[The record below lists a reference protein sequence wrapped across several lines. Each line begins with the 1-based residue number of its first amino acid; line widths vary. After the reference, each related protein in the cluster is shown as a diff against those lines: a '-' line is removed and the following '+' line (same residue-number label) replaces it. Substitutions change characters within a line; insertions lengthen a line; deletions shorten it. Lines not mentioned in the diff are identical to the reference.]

1 MIHIKTQE
9 EIEIMQHGGKILSD
23 VLWEVMHAIKPGV
36 TEDELD
42 KLAEK
47 LILARGGEP
56 GFKKVHGYKHTICA
70 STNDVVVHGIPNHI
84 KFKAG
89 DVVGVDCGV
98 YYKGFHTDMAETR
111 IVPGGKGEALKEIE
125 SFLEIGKN
133 GMLEAIKMAIP
144 GNRVGHISKKM
155 QDIVE
160 KQGGYSIVRSLIGH
174 GVGRELHEAPEVPG
188 YLAQPIERTPL
199 LKVGM
204 TIAIE
209 AIYNIGHKDVM
220 LDPDGWTIRTRDGKM
235 AGLFERSIVITKDG
249 PVLLTP

>member
-23 VLWEVMHAIKPGV
+23 VLWEVMDAIKPGV

-111 IVPGGKGEALKEIE
+111 IFPGGKGEALKEIE
-125 SFLEIGKN
+125 SFLE
-133 GMLEAIKMAIP
+133 M
-144 GNRVGHISKKM
+144 
-155 QDIVE
+155 
-160 KQGGYSIVRSLIGH
+160 
-174 GVGRELHEAPEVPG
+174 
-188 YLAQPIERTPL
+188 
-199 LKVGM
+199 
-204 TIAIE
+204 
-209 AIYNIGHKDVM
+209 
-220 LDPDGWTIRTRDGKM
+220 
-235 AGLFERSIVITKDG
+235 
-249 PVLLTP
+249 